1 MLKTKN
7 VLMLIVLSAGLLTVL
22 TGTAISQVPPAFAE
36 DEDEC
41 NDNGDFNCN
50 EETQKVHQET
60 NCKIV
65 NEIEN
70 DDKSDGNSNGGNGN
84 GDITCWN
91 FAQNPEG
98 GDAIVDED
106 VLPPDVFAPIG

>member
-1 MLKTKN
+1 MLA
-7 VLMLIVLSAGLLTVL
+7 VLSAGILTAI
-22 TGTAISQVPPAFAE
+22 TGTGMSILSPAFAE
-36 DEDEC
+36 DDEC
-41 NDNGDFNCN
+41 NDNGDNNCN

-70 DDKSDGNSNGGNGN
+70 EDGSDDNSNGGNGN

-91 FAQNPEG
+91 FAQNPQD
-98 GDAIVDED
+98 GDAIVDEF
-106 VLPPDVFAPIG
+106 PPGPP

>member
-1 MLKTKN
+1 MLKTKS
-7 VLMLIVLSAGLLTVL
+7 VLMLAVLSAGILTAI
-22 TGTAISQVPPAFAE
+22 TGTGMSILSPAFAE
-36 DEDEC
+36 DDEC
-41 NDNGDFNCN
+41 NDNGDNNCN

-70 DDKSDGNSNGGNGN
+70 EDGSDDNSNGGNGN

-91 FAQNPEG
+91 FAQNPQD
-98 GDAIVDED
+98 GDAIVDEF
-106 VLPPDVFAPIG
+106 PPGPP

>member
-1 MLKTKN
+1 LDH
-7 VLMLIVLSAGLLTVL
+7 LT
-22 TGTAISQVPPAFAE
+22 SQIQPVFADK

-41 NDNGDFNCN
+41 EDNGDFNCN
-50 EETQKVHQET
+50 EETQKIHQEN

-65 NEIEN
+65 NENEN
-70 DDKSDGNSNGGNGN
+70 DDKSDENSNGGNSN

-91 FAQNPEG
+91 FAQNPED

-106 VLPPDVFAPIG
+106 LLDPFSLTS